1 MSDEKSAKPQK
12 EPGVQSIRRAFA
24 ILEAVSLSPEGVNLA
39 QLSKIVGLH
48 TSTTFHMAKTMAAMG
63 ILRQQENGK
72 SYHIGARLF
81 GLAAG
86 AADEAELVKLAQPML
101 AELAETTGENSHI
114 AVPTPEG
121 VVIIEKCDGSAQVR
135 MNERI
140 GSVRPLHATAIGKA
154 VLSGRSDEEVAAFAA
169 TTELAAITAK
179 TITDPDRL
187 VAEIRQVRDN
197 GIAYDDTEFN
207 EEARCMAAPVFDFNG
222 RVIGAIGISG
232 PVWRVGLQDLPRLGE
247 AVKIGAN
254 ALSDGLGYARRGGSL
269 TSAQAKE
276 KIAAAV

>member
-1 MSDEKSAKPQK
+1 MTDDASGKPQK

-24 ILEAVSLSPEGVNLA
+24 IVEAVSLSPEGVNLA
-39 QLSKIVGLH
+39 QLSKAVGLH
-48 TSTTFHMAKTMAAMG
+48 TSTTFHLTKTMVSMG
-63 ILRQQENGK
+63 ILRQDESNK
-72 SYHIGARLF
+72 SYHVGARFF

-101 AELAETTGENSHI
+101 FDLASTTGENSHI
-114 AVPTPEG
+114 AVPTREG
-121 VVIIEKCDGSAQVR
+121 VVIIEKCEGAAQVR

-154 VLSGRSDEEVAAFAA
+154 ILSGMSDDEVAAFADA
-169 TTELAAITAK
+169 GDLQALTAK
-179 TITDPDRL
+179 TITDRERL
-187 VAEIRQVRDN
+187 IAEVKQIRLN

-222 RVIGAIGISG
+222 RVIGSIGISG

-247 AVKIGAN
+247 AVKVAATSLSKALGHARSRSTEAN
-254 ALSDGLGYARRGGSL
+254 DR
-269 TSAQAKE
+269 
-276 KIAAAV
+276 IAAAV